1 MKKLISYTFFLLCS
15 ASIQVPSTVVAQSGS
30 DLANLSLEELMN
42 IKVDVASGKAT
53 SLKQAPGIVTV
64 LSEEE
69 IKTSGARDLIDVLN
83 LVPGIQFG
91 VDVFGVTSVG
101 VRGLWGHEGKVL
113 MLWNGHE
120 LNELLFST
128 LQFGNHYPVNQIKR
142 VEIMRGPGSALYGGN
157 AELAVIN
164 VVTKSGADLN
174 GGQVVASYGQN
185 RETFARRNIELAYG
199 ESDGDLTYDVSAF
212 VGEGTRSNRSYVDP
226 FGGTSDLAQDSE
238 LNPGMLAANLKK
250 GDLDARFLYDNYKTQ
265 QRDEFGEVLARP
277 ASSDFTS
284 YFYDLR
290 YHLHP
295 SNQLTVTPRFSL
307 KDQIPWRERPLGDA
321 PNLELN
327 RRAQRVQGEIT
338 AQYDPNET
346 WSLLSGVQTYR
357 DKART
362 YIEGDTFGNNE
373 DNFGYHGY
381 AILAQGTMHH
391 SFADLTLGGRYDA
404 HSLFDSQFVP
414 RFSVT
419 KQIDAW
425 NLKLLASNA
434 FRNPG
439 IENISLNQQLL
450 EQNTPDVAP
459 IKREET
465 TVLELEAG
473 YQMTQRTTATLSVS
487 HTLIRDPIVYS
498 YFPDLQSEGYTN
510 GDKVGSVGF
519 EAEVK
524 SKQAW
529 GSWLLNYSHYKAVD
543 AEVDTYD
550 VALDSNSYRAFA
562 RNKVAGL
569 LRYALTDNLS
579 IAPSVLLLDS
589 RYGTRTADPDGT
601 FTLDEFDPVLLCNLY
616 IGYTFST
623 VKGLE
628 AGLGLYNLGGQNFDY
643 IQPYDG
649 GHAPLPG
656 MAPEIMGRVL
666 YKF

>member
-1 MKKLISYTFFLLCS
+1 MKKHLLIILSVAWCYFYQTPYPLL
-15 ASIQVPSTVVAQSGS
+15 AQSSS

-42 IKVDVASGKAT
+42 IKVSVASGTAT

-64 LSEEE
+64 LTEDE
-69 IKTSGARDLIDVLN
+69 IKSSGARDLIDVLN
-83 LVPGIQFG
+83 LVPGFQFG
-91 VDVFGVTSVG
+91 VDVFGVTSVA

-128 LQFGNHYPVNQIKR
+128 LQFGNHYPIHQIKR

-174 GGQVVASYGQN
+174 GGQAVVSYGQN
-185 RETFARRNIELAYG
+185 RETVARRNIELAYG
-199 ESDGDLTYDVSAF
+199 ESDGDLTYDLSGF

-226 FGGTSDLAQDSE
+226 FGGQSDLAEDSE
-238 LNPGMLAANLKK
+238 LNPGMLAANVKK
-250 GDLDARFLYDNYKTQ
+250 GELDARFLYDNYKTQ
-265 QRDEFGEVLARP
+265 QRDEFGAVLARP
-277 ASSDFTS
+277 ASTDFTS

-290 YHLHP
+290 YQLHP
-295 SNQLTVTPRFSL
+295 SEHLTVTPRFSL

-321 PNLELN
+321 ANLELN
-327 RRAQRVQGEIT
+327 KRAQRIQGEIT
-338 AQYDPNET
+338 AQYDPSEA
-346 WSLLSGVQTYR
+346 WSFLSGVQTYR
-357 DKART
+357 DKAQT
-362 YIEGDTFGNNE
+362 YIQNDTFGNNE

-381 AILAQGTMHH
+381 ALFAQGTMHH
-391 SFADLTLGGRYDA
+391 TFADVMLGGRFDA

-419 KQIDAW
+419 KQIDDW
-425 NLKLLASNA
+425 NLKFLASNA

-439 IENISLNQQLL
+439 IENISINQQLI
-450 EQNTPDVAP
+450 EQNVPGVLP
-459 IKREET
+459 IQREET
-465 TVLELEAG
+465 TVLEFEAG
-473 YQMTQRTTATLSVS
+473 YQVTQRTTATMSVS

-498 YFPDLQSEGYTN
+498 YFPDLESEGYTN
-510 GDKVGSVGF
+510 GEKVGSVGF
-519 EAEVK
+519 EAELK

-529 GSWLLNYSHYKAVD
+529 GSWLVNYSHYKAVD

-550 VALDSNSYRAFA
+550 VALDSGSYRAFA

-569 LRYALTDNLS
+569 FRYSLTDNLS
-579 IAPSVLLLDS
+579 LAPSLLFLDT
-589 RYGTRTADPDGT
+589 RYGTRTANSDGT
-601 FTLDEFDPVLLCNLY
+601 YTLDEFDPVFLCNIYL
-616 IGYTFST
+616 GYTFST
-623 VKGLE
+623 IKNLE
-628 AGLGLYNLGGQNFDY
+628 AGIGLYNIGGQNFDF

-656 MAPEIMGRVL
+656 MAPEVMGRVL